1 MDLSALLNLPA
12 CLRGDVKFTIGGG
25 LPRSGTTYAEA
36 VLQAHPSILCFQ
48 EFMPLKTSAFADF
61 LSAIDKT
68 MTFER
73 NIWTDAQGYHWRG
86 YGAEEDR
93 PRLTALI
100 VASLA
105 STTHTRYLLG
115 KSIKEIR
122 TLFCKT
128 PDAEINLLALKS
140 TLEFSYVHC
149 IRDPVACA
157 KSNWQ
162 MPWLSNEDLDQ
173 WIPYFGQSL
182 RASAVA
188 FEAIQEAGI
197 ATHVLRAEQLW
208 MPMTRQATLGALF
221 DFLGIPDRTEHS
233 LTAASSVVDPWPVE
247 RRRRPTATFAE
258 RHREMLEAHEGTKL
272 WRRTFSYARAD
283 AEDLELNAPPPNVA
297 SGQ

>member
-1 MDLSALLNLPA
+1 MDLSALLDLPA
-12 CLRGDVKFTIGGG
+12 LLRGDIEFAIGGG

-36 VLQAHPSILCFQ
+36 ILQAHPSILCFQ

-73 NIWTDAQGYHWRG
+73 DVWTDAQGCHWRG
-86 YGAEEDR
+86 YGAEEDK
-93 PRLTALI
+93 PRLIALV

-105 STTHTRYLLG
+105 STTHTHYLSG
-115 KSIKEIR
+115 KSIREIR

-128 PDAEINLLALKS
+128 PGAEINLLALKS

-149 IRDPVACA
+149 IRDPIACA

-162 MPWLSNEDLDQ
+162 MPWLSGEDLDQ
-173 WIPYFGQSL
+173 WIPYFGRSL
-182 RASAVA
+182 GASAVA
-188 FEAIQEAGI
+188 FEAIREAGI
-197 ATHVLRAEQLW
+197 ATHVVKAEQLW
-208 MPMTRQATLGALF
+208 APKTRQVSLDALF
-221 DFLGIPDRTEHS
+221 EFLGMLDSTEYS

-247 RRRRPTATFAE
+247 RRRRPTDAFAE

-272 WRRTFSYARAD
+272 WRQTFSFARPD
-283 AEDLELNAPPPNVA
+283 AEALELGNPA
-297 SGQ
+297 SKCG

>member
-12 CLRGDVKFTIGGG
+12 LLSRDVKFAIGGG

-61 LSAIDKT
+61 LSAISNT

-73 NIWTDAQGYHWRG
+73 NVWTDAQGHHWRG
-86 YGAEEDR
+86 YGAEEDK

-100 VASLA
+100 AASLA
-105 STTHTRYLLG
+105 STTHTQYLSG
-115 KSIKEIR
+115 KSIGEIR

-128 PDAEINLLALKS
+128 PDAEINLVALKS

-162 MPWLSNEDLDQ
+162 MPWLSGEDLDQ
-173 WIPYFGQSL
+173 WVPYFGQSL
-182 RASAVA
+182 GASAVA

-197 ATHVLRAEQLW
+197 STHVLRAENLW
-208 MPMTRQATLGALF
+208 MPKTRQVALDALF
-221 DFLGIPDRTEHS
+221 EFLGILDNIEHS

-247 RRRRPTATFAE
+247 RRRRPAVTFAD
-258 RHREMLEAHEGTKL
+258 RHREMLEAHEGTKR
-272 WRRTFSYARAD
+272 WRRTFSYAKPD
-283 AEDLELNAPPPNVA
+283 AEGLASNTPPPNAA
-297 SGQ
+297 SVQ